1 MDLTICYKILERG
14 IKMAEDF
21 ASGNTPRTDMFL
33 NYSIIPWEKSDRAIN
48 FSILTMAMGHNYA
61 RKWLDH
67 GYNPHGISASK
78 IGHFRESWGRN
89 YRLG

>member
-21 ASGNTPRTDMFL
+21 ASGKTPRIAMFL
-33 NYSIIPWEKSDRAIN
+33 KYPLDPWEESDRAIN

-61 RKWLDH
+61 RKWLYN
-67 GYNPHGISASK
+67 GYNPRGVSASK